1 MHKKEIVG
9 PQMSAHRDSEARF
22 ASLVEPLF
30 TKDGLLPC
38 KSMTISK
45 RGGHHDLFLSNGKIP
60 LFPAPVNLMTA
71 NYLASHSSLWNQA
84 ALRVTYYSPICGSA
98 PVFGVPF
105 RKAVNLALSKGQ
117 MRSKFY
123 FPERIENGH
132 HETLLMQLDKTN
144 DARGELLQLQTWQY
158 TPGARRAHYLH
169 ALSHDFKTH
178 VCHLDGAVIEFSEE
192 DLDLFLQKSRKVKGD
207 KYEKFFRLDGMIEIE
222 HMHNLA
228 KAFFMTEDL
237 YDEAFEV
244 ADLGPP
250 YA

>member
-1 MHKKEIVG
+1 MHKNEAIG
-9 PQMSAHRDSEARF
+9 PHMSTHLERETRF

-38 KSMTISK
+38 KSITISK
-45 RGGHHDLFLSNGKIP
+45 RGGHHKFSLSDGNIP
-60 LFPAPVNLMTA
+60 LFPAPFNLMTA
-71 NYLASHSSLWNQA
+71 NYLASHASLWEQA

-105 RKAVNLALSKGQ
+105 RKAVNIALSKGQ

-132 HETLLMQLDKTN
+132 HETLLMQLDKTS

-169 ALSHDFKTH
+169 ALSHDFKAH
-178 VCHLDGAVIEFSEE
+178 VCHLDGAVIEFSDE
-192 DLDLFLQKSRKVKGD
+192 DLDLFLRKSRKVKGE

-228 KAFFMTEDL
+228 KTFFGTEDL

-244 ADLGPP
+244 SDLGLP